1 MTSTA
6 QHTHMFYQTTV
17 NGKPASS
24 ARTASTE
31 VAQLL
36 ARGEI
41 TLQTKVWSQG
51 MTGWAPLGIVKET
64 FEGFE
69 RTEISAAAST
79 PLSSTPVSR
88 DIGTKLD
95 QSGTLYR
102 KRGFGS
108 NWKKQWGE
116 VTDAHLR
123 LLASESRVEEAS
135 IDLKEVVAAQIST
148 LPGHSTAQ
156 FEIVT
161 VKCTHQFRCDS
172 EDEVDAWIATIS
184 RAVTGT
190 MSKHLTELF
199 KEADVDKN
207 GYLDPAEMR
216 HAITE
221 LLDHTV
227 SDEDFKKLID
237 DVDRNGDGRIDYTEA
252 APVLYTM
259 LKDCGRPVAASEEHH
274 DLAVAQAKIVDL
286 EQKLATVTSTMG
298 AQTEHSAS
306 SSSVIGVYKVVSA
319 TGVIVRKG
327 VSVVSEQIGQLDAGT
342 EVEAYERG
350 DARRLRTSLGWVSE
364 KATDGTR
371 LMLPVTTTFGL

>member
-1 MTSTA
+1 M
-6 QHTHMFYQTTV
+6 
-17 NGKPASS
+17 
-24 ARTASTE
+24 
-31 VAQLL
+31 QL
-36 ARGEI
+36 
-41 TLQTKVWSQG
+41 KVSLHATQ
-51 MTGWAPLGIVKET
+51 
-64 FEGFE
+64 
-69 RTEISAAAST
+69 
-79 PLSSTPVSR
+79 
-88 DIGTKLD
+88 
-95 QSGTLYR
+95 
-102 KRGFGS
+102 
-108 NWKKQWGE
+108 
-116 VTDAHLR
+116 
-123 LLASESRVEEAS
+123 
-135 IDLKEVVAAQIST
+135 
-148 LPGHSTAQ
+148 
-156 FEIVT
+156 
-161 VKCTHQFRCDS
+161 HQFRCDS

-237 DVDRNGDGRIDYTEA
+237 DVDRNGDGRIDCKLCRPPGLFFLTLVSRLRLWSLSLVFSLIAGVRLSDTEA

-306 SSSVIGVYKVVSA
+306 SSSVIGEYKVRASHPIYRQKNRLSHSCG
-319 TGVIVRKG
+319 TGD
-327 VSVVSEQIGQLDAGT
+327 DA
-342 EVEAYERG
+342 
-350 DARRLRTSLGWVSE
+350 
-364 KATDGTR
+364 
-371 LMLPVTTTFGL
+371 FF